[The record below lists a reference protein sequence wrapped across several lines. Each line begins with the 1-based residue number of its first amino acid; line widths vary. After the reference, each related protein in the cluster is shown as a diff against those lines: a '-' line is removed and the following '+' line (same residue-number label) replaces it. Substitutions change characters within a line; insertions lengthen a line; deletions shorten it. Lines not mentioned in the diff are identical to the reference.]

1 MVEREFTVEC
11 CVRGHHVYQKE
22 WEAEIGSKLTAQYE
36 TRPGALVQDKYAIA
50 LKQKDVI
57 VGHIPKFLS
66 KITYFYLK
74 HGGDLL
80 VEIIGKRRYSRYLP
94 QGKMELPVLYVFET
108 TNLEMHLQLPSLA
121 RKAMKTYNDAKTKA
135 MDKPKKRQNKKMICI
150 FEHYSYTKKK
160 IDEKYFCQVLFEIIN
175 LALIINANLFC
186 SKV

>member
-1 MVEREFTVEC
+1 MYTK
-11 CVRGHHVYQKE
+11 KE
-22 WEAEIGSKLTAQYE
+22 WEAEIGNKFTAKYE

-57 VGHIPKFLS
+57 IGHIPKFLS

-80 VEIIGKRRYSRYLP
+80 VEIIGKRQYSRDLP
-94 QGKMELPVLYVFET
+94 QGGMELAALYVFKT

-135 MDKPKKRQNKKMICI
+135 MDKPKKKKGK
-150 FEHYSYTKKK
+150 TKK
-160 IDEKYFCQVLFEIIN
+160 
-175 LALIINANLFC
+175 
-186 SKV
+186 

>member
-1 MVEREFTVEC
+1 MESLEVLLLDAKDILILVEREFTVEC

-22 WEAEIGSKLTAQYE
+22 WEAEIDSKLTAQYK
-36 TRPGALVQDKYAIA
+36 TRAGALVQDKYAIA

-80 VEIIGKRRYSRYLP
+80 VEIIGMRQYYRDLP
-94 QGKMELPVLYVFET
+94 QGGMELPALYVFKT
-108 TNLEMHLQLPSLA
+108 ANLEMHLQLPSLA
-121 RKAMKTYNDAKTKA
+121 RKTMKTYNNAKTKA

-150 FEHYSYTKKK
+150 FEHFSYMKKK
-160 IDEKYFCQVLFEIIN
+160 I
-175 LALIINANLFC
+175 
-186 SKV
+186 

>member
-1 MVEREFTVEC
+1 M
-11 CVRGHHVYQKE
+11 
-22 WEAEIGSKLTAQYE
+22 QY
-36 TRPGALVQDKYAIA
+36 KYAIA

-57 VGHIPKFLS
+57 VGHIPKSLS

-74 HGGDLL
+74 HDGDLL
-80 VEIIGKRRYSRYLP
+80 VEIIGKRQYSRDLP
-94 QGKMELPVLYVFET
+94 QGGMELPALYVFKT

-121 RKAMKTYNDAKTKA
+121 RKAMKTYNESKTKA
-135 MDKPKKRQNKKMICI
+135 IDKPKKKRQNKKLICI

-160 IDEKYFCQVLFEIIN
+160 YDEKYFCQVLFEIIN